1 MKKGYIKTLCC
12 ILLLACTLP
21 LLNGCNDEDD
31 IIKILTGKTWKLSRL
46 TVKGSS
52 DPFDSNIWNNDD
64 NAKEKS
70 LKVLSV
76 ESNFTLVFT
85 GAEINKIAMGTF
97 NSHGITSTM
106 KGSWSGDGKS
116 NRLTFS
122 NNIEITGGETDP
134 LAREFNNG
142 LQRVIKYEGD
152 TRNITLY
159 YKDGQV
165 TRIMGFVAK

>member
-21 LLNGCNDEDD
+21 ILNGCNNEDD
-31 IIKILTGKTWKLSRL
+31 LTKILTGKTWKLSRL

-52 DPFDSNIWNNDD
+52 EQFYRGIWNNDKD
-64 NAKEKS
+64 YENS
-70 LKVLSV
+70 LKALDA

-85 GAEINKIAMGTF
+85 GVELNKETLGSYF
-97 NSHGITSTM
+97 NSKGINSTM
-106 KGSWSGDGKS
+106 KGDWNGDGKS

-122 NNIEITGGETDP
+122 NIKVMGGESDP

-142 LQRVIKYEGD
+142 LQKVEKYEGD
-152 TRNITLY
+152 SRNLTLY

>member
-12 ILLLACTLP
+12 ILLLACSLP

-31 IIKILTGKTWKLSRL
+31 LTKMLTGKTWKLTRL
-46 TVKGSS
+46 TIKGSS
-52 DPFDSNIWNNDD
+52 EPFDSNIWNNDTD
-64 NAKEKS
+64 RKNS
-70 LKVLSV
+70 LKALGV

-85 GAEINKIAMGTF
+85 GVEVNKETLGSYFDSKGINSF
-97 NSHGITSTM
+97 M
-106 KGSWSGDGKS
+106 KGDWNGDGKS

-122 NNIEITGGETDP
+122 NIKVTGSEDDP